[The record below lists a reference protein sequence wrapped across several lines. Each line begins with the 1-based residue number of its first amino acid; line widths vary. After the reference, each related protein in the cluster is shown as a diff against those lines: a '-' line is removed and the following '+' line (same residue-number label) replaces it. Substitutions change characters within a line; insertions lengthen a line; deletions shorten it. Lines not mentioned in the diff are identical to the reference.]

1 MQDELLKDINELK
14 KTVVEKDDIISN
26 NLYNFIEQKELNI
39 NDHVKDYES
48 KLRKKDADIA
58 DFKRKIEDMSN
69 EFASMLRVQIRMYIL
84 FRKLWIKCKSVLN

>member
-26 NLYNFIEQKELNI
+26 FFYNLIEQKELNV

-48 KLRKKDADIA
+48 KLKKKDYDIA

-69 EFASMLRVQIRMYIL
+69 EFASMLRVRINVYI
-84 FRKLWIKCKSVLN
+84 FIGNFG